1 MTPDTDLRIF
11 AWACTT
17 PKHAIQDHAWL
28 GFCSA
33 HKADKQKLLCMF
45 AFRPSCILLAAI
57 FLSGFGESSCRAQH
71 FVLLAGH
78 DMRVHQGI
86 RGDSVTPVPLAR
98 WDRSA
103 TIHGLPAGSQ
113 LPQFGSFLTGI
124 DGFDGSAFGVGASEA
139 STMDPQQRL
148 LLQASLA
155 SLMDAGHG
163 PAGVLLVT
171 PGAFL

>member
-1 MTPDTDLRIF
+1 MRM
-11 AWACTT
+11 
-17 PKHAIQDHAWL
+17 H
-28 GFCSA
+28 
-33 HKADKQKLLCMF
+33 
-45 AFRPSCILLAAI
+45 
-57 FLSGFGESSCRAQH
+57 SGS
-71 FVLLAGH
+71 
-78 DMRVHQGI
+78 M
-86 RGDSVTPVPLAR
+86 GDSVTPVPLAR

-103 TIHGLPAGSQ
+103 TIQGMPAGSQ

-163 PAGVLLVT
+163 SAGVLLGT
-171 PGAFL
+171 LDAFV